1 MFALPIISVASTL
14 IGGVVSFMGAQQQ
27 ASAAQA
33 SANYQ
38 AQVAK
43 NNAKIAEDNAAY
55 SRQAGVAETEREGM
69 KTAQV
74 VGAELAGQSASGI
87 DLTTGS
93 PTDVVRG
100 TREGARLSTLNLMQ
114 NAELR
119 ARGYNIEASNQQ
131 AEAGLATMRGRQAA
145 TAGTVGG
152 FSSLLGGAT
161 SFADKWMKFQ
171 SEGVGGGLF

>member
-55 SRQAGVAETEREGM
+55 ARQAGAAETEIQGM

-74 VGAELAGQSASGI
+74 VGAELR
-87 DLTTGS
+87 
-93 PTDVVRG
+93 VRV
-100 TREGARLSTLNLMQ
+100 R
-114 NAELR
+114 
-119 ARGYNIEASNQQ
+119 
-131 AEAGLATMRGRQAA
+131 AGLTLQPDLRLMLYAGLGKGR
-145 TAGTVGG
+145 
-152 FSSLLGGAT
+152 
-161 SFADKWMKFQ
+161 D
-171 SEGVGGGLF
+171 

>member
-27 ASAAQA
+27 AAAAQA

-38 AQVAK
+38 SQVAK

-55 SRQAGVAETEREGM
+55 ARQAGAAETEIQGM

-74 VGAELAGQSASGI
+74 VGAEIAGQSASGL

-93 PTDVVRG
+93 PVDVVRG
-100 TREGARLSTLNLMQ
+100 TR
-114 NAELR
+114 
-119 ARGYNIEASNQQ
+119 RGYRAGDLAPWSN
-131 AEAGLATMRGRQAA
+131 
-145 TAGTVGG
+145 
-152 FSSLLGGAT
+152 S
-161 SFADKWMKFQ
+161 
-171 SEGVGGGLF
+171 